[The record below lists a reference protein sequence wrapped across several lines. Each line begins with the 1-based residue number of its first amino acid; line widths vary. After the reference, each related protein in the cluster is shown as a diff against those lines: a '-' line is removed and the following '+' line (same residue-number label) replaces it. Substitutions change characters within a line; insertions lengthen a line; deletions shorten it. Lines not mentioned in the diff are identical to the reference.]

1 MFFLLD
7 SVVSNGM
14 LANCCVAVP
23 KAIHCNKVVEHNA
36 LVVQDMLSDVWISE
50 EGGQKQAAF
59 DPEDPSY
66 NVGLAPE
73 SLFNQPIILISA
85 IEIT

>member
-7 SVVSNGM
+7 SVDSNGM

-23 KAIHCNKVVEHNA
+23 NAIHCNKDVEHNA
-36 LVVQDMLSDVWISE
+36 LVVQDMLSDFWISE

-66 NVGLAPE
+66 NVRLGPE
-73 SLFNQPIILISA
+73 SLLNQPIIFISA
-85 IEIT
+85 MEMT